1 MNSIPDTASPGL
13 LQDRSN
19 LQTAQYSGH
28 SRKQSVN
35 AYESLDA
42 GLTIQTREG
51 DIVTLSS
58 NSFSEFNAFE
68 YNSQGQIQTDSGYA
82 LISQH
87 TREITLTT
95 GEQFSFSVQGD
106 LNEQELSDIAA
117 IIQGVDGIVAEVAEG
132 DMDEAV
138 EKAMAMGS
146 YSSVSMYSAE
156 ISYERS
162 YAVTEETRSVASS
175 PSLAPGKEKGVS
187 HRPKHMNS
195 FVDKMARFLEK
206 QEDKLLAKAHKPDR
220 FAHKMARFLEKQ
232 EDKLL
237 AKAQK
242 PLTKLFDQ
250 LLKNKADAD
259 EQKTSAYAALK
270 TAGEQLDQIINDRLK
285 KAFETTLDGF
295 V

>member
-1 MNSIPDTASPGL
+1 MNSIPDTVSPGL
-13 LQDRSN
+13 LQDRSH
-19 LQTAQYSGH
+19 LQTAQYSGY
-28 SRKQSVN
+28 SRQQTVK
-35 AYESLDA
+35 AHESIDTA
-42 GLTIQTREG
+42 LTIQTREG

-68 YNSQGQIQTDSGYA
+68 YNRQGQIQTDSGYA

-138 EKAMAMGS
+138 EKALAMGN

-156 ISYERS
+156 IAYERS
-162 YAVTEETRSVASS
+162 YAVTEETRSVSGN
-175 PSLAPGKEKGVS
+175 PSLAPGKERQFS
-187 HRPKHMNS
+187 SRPNQMGR
-195 FVDKMARFLEK
+195 FVD
-206 QEDKLLAKAHKPDR
+206 
-220 FAHKMARFLEKQ
+220 KMARFLEKQ

-259 EQKTSAYAALK
+259 EQETPAYEAPDHSALK
-270 TAGEQLDQIINDRLK
+270 LAGEQLDQIINDRLK